1 MGVIKKQGINNTLLV
16 YAGTLIG
23 FVSLLFIQTNFLSEE
38 ELGLTRM
45 ILGFSAVMSIL
56 FSFGISAVTVKY
68 LPKAFDKD
76 NKHRGFFG
84 FIIIYTT
91 ISVIIGLIILYSTKS
106 LIFSFYKDGSQEFTN
121 HFHFVILLT
130 IINAYILGL
139 NSYCIALLK
148 TTFTTFLN
156 DVLSKILFIV
166 IIFLHFFGYLNLE
179 EFLFAFCMTYGLIGL
194 LLIVNIFFIDRPG
207 FFPDNKYI
215 RENIGYRPIIR
226 YGVIITV
233 TAMNSVGLKYLDTL
247 FVGSIS
253 LGHAG
258 VYTVAAFIGL
268 MIEIPLNALE
278 RIANPSI
285 AHAMA
290 SKNITEIKNIYY
302 LSSRFLLFL
311 GGWLFIMVIS
321 NITDLLTFLPPA
333 HREGTFVT
341 IFIACGA
348 LINMATGINYP
359 ILINSDKYI
368 WATVF
373 NISLI
378 VMTVTGNI
386 LLIPHIGMLGA
397 AITAFV
403 SSAIYNFLKFLFI
416 KKHFNLQPF
425 DLKSLYVFL
434 LVGILSVAGYFI
446 HTVNLPLVSIMIKT
460 ILLSV
465 IYLSILISA
474 KWLTDL
480 YKYIPA
486 PIRKRFKILEYPDN
500 GRQ

>member
-1 MGVIKKQGINNTLLV
+1 MGVVKKQGIINTLLV
-16 YAGTLIG
+16 YTGTLIG
-23 FVSLLFIQTNFLSEE
+23 FVSLLFVQPVFLSKE

-45 ILGFSAVMSIL
+45 ILGFAAVMSIL
-56 FSFGISAVTVKY
+56 FSFGISAVTIKY
-68 LPKAFDKD
+68 LPKAYGKD
-76 NKHRGFFG
+76 HKHRGFFG
-84 FIIIYTT
+84 FVIIYTT
-91 ISVIIGLIILYSTKS
+91 ISVIIGVIILYLTKD
-106 LIFSFYKDGSQEFTN
+106 LIFRFYQNSSEAFIS
-121 HFHFVILLT
+121 HFNFVLLLT

-156 DVLSKILFIV
+156 DILSKILFII
-166 IIFLHFFGYLNLE
+166 IIFLHFWGYLDLE
-179 EFLFAFCMTYGLIGL
+179 QFLFAFCMTYGITCI

-207 FFPDNKYI
+207 FLPDSKYI
-215 RENIGYRPIIR
+215 SENIGYRPIIR

-253 LGHAG
+253 LGDAG

-290 SKNITEIKNIYY
+290 SKNILEIKNIYY

-311 GGWLFIMVIS
+311 GGWLFIIVIS
-321 NITDLLTFLPPA
+321 NIDALLTFLPLDYQGA
-333 HREGTFVT
+333 TSVT
-341 IFIACGA
+341 LFISCGA
-348 LINMATGINYP
+348 LVNMATGINYP
-359 ILINSDKYI
+359 ILINSDRYI

-378 VMTVTGNI
+378 LMTVLGNI

-397 AITAFV
+397 AITAFAA
-403 SSAIYNFLKFLFI
+403 STIYNLLKFLFI
-416 KKHFNLQPF
+416 KKRFNLQPF
-425 DLKSLYVFL
+425 DFKSLYIFG
-434 LVGILSVAGYFI
+434 LVIFLSVAGYFI
-446 HTVNLPLVSIMIKT
+446 NPGTLPVFSIIIKVIVLSLVYVG
-460 ILLSV
+460 V
-465 IYLSILISA
+465 IIFS
-474 KWLTDL
+474 KWIIDL
-480 YKYIPA
+480 YQYIPV
-486 PIRKRFKILEYPDN
+486 PVKKKFPFFNEK
-500 GRQ
+500 